1 MGGPPQTPGG
11 DRGKAHLHPQ
21 PPPPVMDPL
30 RDQPAHG
37 GGGQLLSLL
46 GGGGPSQLFSL
57 FRGGG
62 EGETG
67 WPPSA
72 SIPPQLARSPVS
84 PRHPQEAFGE
94 GAQET
99 SEKGR

>member
-1 MGGPPQTPGG
+1 MGGRPKSREVTGVRLTSFLNPPTP
-11 DRGKAHLHPQ
+11 
-21 PPPPVMDPL
+21 VTDPL
-30 RDQPAHG
+30 WDQPAHG

-46 GGGGPSQLFSL
+46 RGGGPSQLFSL

-72 SIPPQLARSPVS
+72 SIPPQLARGPVS

-94 GAQET
+94 GAQGPGER
-99 SEKGR
+99 GR